1 MSRLIPHTAAAL
13 VLMLAAPTAVLAFDP
28 GAGPGKGKGA
38 DRHERAD
45 RGGDNNRGNASGRDD
60 RGPGRGVQERADRGG
75 DSNRGNASG
84 RDDRGPGRGVGQ
96 AEDRRAE
103 RPETRIVEVV
113 RGRGQDARV
122 RGDDAVRDDRRELR
136 RVVEREAFQ
145 TRDGRPVVY
154 FHRERDRGLIAGC
167 PPGLAKKNNGC
178 LPPGQ
183 ARQIARA
190 GATERYDWLW
200 RSGPDGSRYRY
211 DDGYLYRL
219 NSQGGLLGYLPVLG
233 GALAP
238 GAAWPSQYAYQ
249 SAPDYY
255 ASYFGLPQG
264 RDYRY
269 ADGALYAVDPQ
280 TQVIN
285 QVAALL
291 TGQNLSVGQPLP
303 SGYDIYNVPYA
314 YRSQYADNANA
325 MYRYNDGYVYQ
336 ADPKTQLV
344 TAVIQLL
351 T

>member
-1 MSRLIPHTAAAL
+1 MSRLIPLTATALALILAVPTAAIAL
-13 VLMLAAPTAVLAFDP
+13 DP

-38 DRHERAD
+38 EKQERAG
-45 RGGDNNRGNASGRDD
+45 RGANENRGNAG
-60 RGPGRGVQERADRGG
+60 
-75 DSNRGNASG
+75 G
-84 RDDRGPGRGVGQ
+84 RDDRGPGRGVGR
-96 AEDRRAE
+96 AEERRVE
-103 RPETRIVEVV
+103 RPETRVVEVV
-113 RGRGQDARV
+113 RGRGQEARV
-122 RGDDAVRDDRRELR
+122 RGGDDAVRDDRRELR
-136 RVVEREAFQ
+136 RVVEREVFQ

-183 ARQIARA
+183 ARQIARTA
-190 GATERYDWLW
+190 AADRYDWLW
-200 RSGPDGSRYRY
+200 RTRGDDSRYRY
-211 DDGYLYRL
+211 DDGYLYRM
-219 NSQGGLLGYLPVLG
+219 NSQGSLLGYLPVLG

-238 GAAWPSQYAYQ
+238 GATWPSQYAYQ

-269 ADGALYAVDPQ
+269 ADGALYGVDPQ
-280 TQVIN
+280 TQMIS

-314 YRSQYADNANA
+314 YRNQYVDNADT

>member
-1 MSRLIPHTAAAL
+1 MYKLIPITTAL
-13 VLMLAAPTAVLAFDP
+13 VLALAAPTAVLADP
-28 GAGPGKGKGA
+28 GGGKGGDKQ
-38 DRHERAD
+38 ERGN
-45 RGGDNNRGNASGRDD
+45 RGGDDDRGNRGNRGGGDD
-60 RGPGRGVQERADRGG
+60 ERGNGRGNGG
-75 DSNRGNASG
+75 GN
-84 RDDRGPGRGVGQ
+84 GRGD
-96 AEDRRAE
+96 DRRAE
-103 RPETRIVEVV
+103 RADARVLEVV
-113 RGRGQDARV
+113 RGDRG
-122 RGDDAVRDDRRELR
+122 RGNDDRDDRREIR
-136 RVVEREAFQ
+136 RELARQVFL

-154 FHRERDRGLIAGC
+154 FQRDRDRGLIAGC

-190 GATERYDWLW
+190 VAADRYDWLW
-200 RSGPDGSRYRY
+200 RTGDDDFRYRY
-211 DDGYLYRL
+211 DDGYLYRM
-219 NSQGGLLGYLPVLG
+219 SPQGSLLGYLPVLG

-249 SAPDYY
+249 PAPDYY
-255 ASYFGLPQG
+255 SSYFGLPQG
-264 RDYRY
+264 QDYRY
-269 ADGALYAVDPQ
+269 ADGALYGVDPQ
-280 TQVIN
+280 TQMIS

-303 SGYDIYNVPYA
+303 SGYDVYNVPAA
-314 YRSQYADNANA
+314 YRDQYVDNANA

>member
-1 MSRLIPHTAAAL
+1 MYKFVPITTAL
-13 VLMLAAPTAVLAFDP
+13 VLALAAPAAALAFDP
-28 GAGPGKGKGA
+28 GQGKGGGEKQ
-38 DRHERAD
+38 ERGN
-45 RGGDNNRGNASGRDD
+45 RGGDDDRGNRGNRGGDDAPGQERGNGRDD
-60 RGPGRGVQERADRGG
+60 D
-75 DSNRGNASG
+75 
-84 RDDRGPGRGVGQ
+84 
-96 AEDRRAE
+96 DRRAE
-103 RPETRIVEVV
+103 RAQVRAADVV
-113 RGRGQDARV
+113 QGR
-122 RGDDAVRDDRRELR
+122 RGDRDDDDDRREVAR
-136 RVVEREAFQ
+136 QVFQ

-154 FHRERDRGLIAGC
+154 FQRDDDRGLIAGC

-190 GATERYDWLW
+190 LAADRYEALW
-200 RSGPDGSRYRY
+200 RRAGDESRYRY
-211 DDGYLYRL
+211 EDGYLYRM
-219 NSQGGLLGYLPVLG
+219 SPQGSLLGYLPVLG

-238 GAAWPSQYAYQ
+238 GAVWPSQYAYQ
-249 SAPDYY
+249 PAPDYY

-269 ADGALYAVDPQ
+269 ADGALYGVDPQ
-280 TQVIN
+280 TQMIS

-303 SGYDIYNVPYA
+303 AGYDVYNVPYA
-314 YRSQYADNANA
+314 YRGQYVDSANA
-325 MYRYNDGYVYQ
+325 MYRYNDGYLYQ

>member
-1 MSRLIPHTAAAL
+1 MSRLIPITATAL
-13 VLMLAAPTAVLAFDP
+13 ALILAAPSAVLAFDP
-28 GAGPGKGKGA
+28 GGGPGKGKGKGA
-38 DRHERAD
+38 DQQERAG
-45 RGGDNNRGNASGRDD
+45 RGGDDNRGNAGRDD
-60 RGPGRGVQERADRGG
+60 RGQGRGGG
-75 DSNRGNASG
+75 R
-84 RDDRGPGRGVGQ
+84 V
-96 AEDRRAE
+96 EERRAE

-122 RGDDAVRDDRRELR
+122 RGGDDAVRDDRRELR
-136 RVVEREAFQ
+136 RVVEREAFE

-154 FHRERDRGLIAGC
+154 FHRERNRGLIAGC

-190 GATERYDWLW
+190 SASERYDWLW
-200 RSGPDGSRYRY
+200 RTRGDASRYRY

-219 NSQGGLLGYLPVLG
+219 NPQGALLGYLPVLG

-238 GAAWPSQYAYQ
+238 GATWPSQYAYQ

-255 ASYFGLPQG
+255 ANYFGLRQG

-269 ADGALYAVDPQ
+269 ADGALYGVDPQ
-280 TQVIN
+280 TQMIS

-291 TGQNLSVGQPLP
+291 TGQNLSVGQPMP
-303 SGYDIYNVPYA
+303 SGYDIYNVPHA
-314 YRSQYADNANA
+314 YRNQYADNANS